1 MHNLESLWIEMSPE
15 LLQMM
20 SKKSPSLTSQQN
32 RRWMLMEA
40 AAGLAYIPCTFPG
53 NMDAV
58 QHTFSIA
65 AESGFTVARVFA
77 HGVNSTLALQMSPGG
92 YLDFPSAMHIPG
104 SSKSTNPSVVLLI
117 PRHQVSEVF

>member
-1 MHNLESLWIEMSPE
+1 
-15 LLQMM
+15 
-20 SKKSPSLTSQQN
+20 
-32 RRWMLMEA
+32 MEA

-77 HGVNSTLALQMSPGG
+77 HGVNSTLALQMSPGVF
-92 YLDFPSAMHIPG
+92 LDFPSAVHVGDLEIT
-104 SSKSTNPSVVLLI
+104 SSKLHKSSDGVADPQAAGAPSVFDKAELHHYLLKI
-117 PRHQVSEVF
+117 LSAREFAIDI